1 MGMAQET
8 AAWLLKEPANIEFR
22 IPAADL
28 HESSTANL
36 EKSGQ
41 KVGKIYFK

>member
-1 MGMAQET
+1 MEMAQET
-8 AAWLLKEPANIEFR
+8 ATRLLEKSANIEFR

-28 HESSTANL
+28 HDSPTANL